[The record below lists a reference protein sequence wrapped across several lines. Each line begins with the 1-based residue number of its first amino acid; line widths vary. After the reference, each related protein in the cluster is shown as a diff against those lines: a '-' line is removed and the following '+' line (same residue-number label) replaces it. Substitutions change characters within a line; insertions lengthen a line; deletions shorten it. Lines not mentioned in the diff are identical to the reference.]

1 MDAQQILG
9 KIKQVFNDLTA
20 PVAAA
25 APMDVPTEPKEYEI
39 MGGGMVMIDKLEVGG
54 IVMIDGNPALVGV
67 LELADG
73 HKLTIGDNGVI
84 SAIEMPLAVDPTLD
98 VVEEGNKMK
107 PLEEEMSAKFTAFE
121 TSTNEKFSSYE
132 AKLSA
137 YEQRFAA
144 NENQL
149 GAYKTE
155 LSKHKEMIEKLLQF
169 GQLMVDAPAA
179 QADPAAKVANT
190 FKAVDT
196 EKIKASTILFN

>member
-20 PVAAA
+20 PVAPA

-39 MGGGMVMIDKLEVGG
+39 MGGGTVLIDKLEVGG

-84 SAIEMPLAVDPTLD
+84 SEIEMPEMVEPTLD
-98 VVEEGNKMK
+98 VVEEAKKMK
-107 PLEEEMSAKFTAFE
+107 PLEEEMGAKFTAFE
-121 TSTNEKFSSYE
+121 TSTNTKFASYE

>member
-1 MDAQQILG
+1 MDAQQILV
-9 KIKQVFNDLTA
+9 KVKQVFNDLIA

-39 MGGGMVMIDKLEVGG
+39 MGGGTVLIDKLEVGG

-84 SAIEMPLAVDPTLD
+84 SAIQMPEMVDPTLD
-98 VVEEGNKMK
+98 VVEEAKKMK
-107 PLEEEMSAKFTAFE
+107 PLDEEMGAKFTAFE
-121 TSTNEKFSSYE
+121 TSTNAKFASYE

>member
-20 PVAAA
+20 PVAVA
-25 APMDVPTEPKEYEI
+25 APIDVPTEPKEYEI
-39 MGGGMVMIDKLEVGG
+39 MGGGTVLIDKLEVGG

-84 SAIEMPLAVDPTLD
+84 SEIEMPEMVEPTLD
-98 VVEEGNKMK
+98 VVEEAKKMK
-107 PLEEEMSAKFTAFE
+107 PLEEEMGAKFTAFE
-121 TSTNEKFSSYE
+121 TSTNAKFASYE